1 MRYIKIIKATFPKS
15 NFAQNN
21 QNQISEKMDFRKI
34 IKAKFTE
41 NRFYQNNQSRIWG
54 YFEKYDLELLS
65 RNIVMLKL
73 VFFICLA

>member
-21 QNQISEKMDFRKI
+21 QSQISEKIDFRKI

-41 NRFYQNNQSRIWG
+41 NRFYQNNQSRIFKKTKKIPRFFAGFSFFTGFRYW
-54 YFEKYDLELLS
+54 LLGT
-65 RNIVMLKL
+65 
-73 VFFICLA
+73 F